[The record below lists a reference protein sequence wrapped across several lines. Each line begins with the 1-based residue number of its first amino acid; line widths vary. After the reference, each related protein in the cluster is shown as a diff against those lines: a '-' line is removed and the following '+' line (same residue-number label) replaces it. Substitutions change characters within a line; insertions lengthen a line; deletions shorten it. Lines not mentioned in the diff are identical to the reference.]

1 MTCAS
6 QFCLGSIS
14 NKFDYVQLEEV
25 SIKERIYDFLVDLNT
40 IDKSDILN
48 IHKYLIWKNE
58 IKCLDLVNNSLFS
71 GLFATEFISLNNQP
85 CMTRPSHFD
94 LNPDV
99 LHQGLHLPSV
109 YGQFRKM

>member
-48 IHKYLIWKNE
+48 IHKYLI
-58 IKCLDLVNNSLFS
+58 
-71 GLFATEFISLNNQP
+71 
-85 CMTRPSHFD
+85 
-94 LNPDV
+94 
-99 LHQGLHLPSV
+99 
-109 YGQFRKM
+109 